1 MEVTET
7 GANSGPGYAKHPG
20 YRIEFEAEPRRVRV
34 IYNGVVVADSAHAM
48 VMREADYPPVY
59 YLPRDGV
66 RLEHL
71 RRTDH
76 HSNCPFKGEASYW
89 TIQVGEREA
98 GNAVWSYEDPFD
110 EMARIKD
117 TMAFYGDRVDAIEV
131 DDDAA

>member
-1 MEVTET
+1 MVAAEK
-7 GANSGPGYAKHPG
+7 GRHSGPGYAKHPG

-34 IYNGVVVADSAHAM
+34 IYNGVVVADSTRAM

-76 HSNCPFKGEASYW
+76 HSNCAFKGKASYW

-110 EMARIKD
+110 EMAAMKD
-117 TMAFYGDRVDAIEV
+117 TMAFYPDRVDAIEV

>member
-59 YLPRDGV
+59 CLPRDGV

-76 HSNCPFKGEASYW
+76 HSNCAFKGKASYW

-98 GNAVWSYEDPFD
+98 GNAVWSYEHPFD
-110 EMARIKD
+110 EMAAMKD
-117 TMAFYGDRVDAIEV
+117 YMAFYGDRVDAIEV
-131 DDDAA
+131 YDNAA

>member
-1 MEVTET
+1 MDLTET

-34 IYNGVVVADSAHAM
+34 IYNGVVVADSTHAM

-71 RRTDH
+71 RRADH
-76 HSNCPFKGEASYW
+76 HSNCAFKGKASYW

-110 EMARIKD
+110 EMAGMKD
-117 TMAFYGDRVDAIEV
+117 TMAFYPDRVDAIEV

>member
-7 GANSGPGYAKHPG
+7 GANSGPGYAKHPD

-76 HSNCPFKGEASYW
+76 HSFCPFKGEASYW

-98 GNAVWSYEDPFD
+98 ENAVWSYEDPFD
-110 EMARIKD
+110 EMAAMKD
-117 TMAFYGDRVDAIEV
+117 TMAFYPDRVDAIEV